1 MLREAFENV
10 LPYITHLS
18 RLKSFVE
25 ENEGKSI
32 EEIKRIIEE
41 EIKRSNETLRTDF
54 KILLNELEKTIN
66 KRM

>member
-10 LPYITHLS
+10 LPYITNLS

-41 EIKRSNETLRTDF
+41 EIRRANGTLRTDF

>member
-1 MLREAFENV
+1 M
-10 LPYITHLS
+10 
-18 RLKSFVE
+18 KSFVE

>member
-10 LPYITHLS
+10 LPYITNLS

>member
-10 LPYITHLS
+10 LPYITNLS

-41 EIKRSNETLRTDF
+41 EIKRANETLRTDF